1 MTAASSRRPPAVARV
16 LERVTATVREHEM
29 FPAGELVLV
38 CVSGGPDS
46 VCLLESLVRLRRLFR
61 IRTSVFH
68 FDHRLRPDSAKDV
81 AYVRR
86 LAAKHGLVFEHVEA
100 VSGPPRG
107 ASVEMWA
114 REERGTAAL
123 AVARESGAARIATGH
138 TLDDQAETVLMRAL
152 SGSGAGGVA
161 GIPPVRGPWVRPL
174 FDVRRSQTQAFCR
187 SLGLRPR
194 LDPSN
199 VEPRFLRNALRLRGL
214 PALELAVGR
223 DVREALART
232 GALLR
237 EDDAELT
244 RQMEEVWDDVVTL
257 HQPLPAPV
265 PVRADL
271 RAAAL
276 RGLAPPIAG
285 RLVAK
290 VLHRLGALATRA
302 DVLAVVDLAAGR
314 PGRGR
319 SLSAGLR
326 ARRDRG
332 YVRIARP
339 SPEPGITDGRGRA

>member
-1 MTAASSRRPPAVARV
+1 MLPSGA
-16 LERVTATVREHEM
+16 
-29 FPAGELVLV
+29 LVLV

-46 VCLLESLVRLRRLFR
+46 VCLLESLVRLRRLFK
-61 IRTSVFH
+61 IRASVFH
-68 FDHRLRPDSAKDV
+68 FDHRLRPGSAKDV

-107 ASVEMWA
+107 VSVEMWA
-114 REERGTAAL
+114 REERLTAAI
-123 AVARESGAARIATGH
+123 AVARESGASRIATGH

-194 LDPSN
+194 VDPSN
-199 VEPRFLRNALRLRGL
+199 AEPRFLRNALRLKGL
-214 PALELAVGR
+214 PALERAVGR

-244 RQMEEVWDDVVTL
+244 RQMEEVWDDIVTL
-257 HQPLPAPV
+257 HQPPASPM

-271 RAAAL
+271 RAAGLRAL
-276 RGLAPPIAG
+276 PSPIGG

-290 VLHRLGALATRA
+290 VLHRLGSPATRA
-302 DVLAVVDLAAGR
+302 DVVAVVDLADGRAGR
-314 PGRGR
+314 ER

-326 ARRDRG
+326 ARRERG
-332 YVRIARP
+332 YVRVARP
-339 SPEPGITDGRGRA
+339 SPGPGSTRRRERA